1 MDNLVRGIQDFQS
14 KEFPKRKKRFEE
26 LASGQ
31 FPETLLIS
39 CSDSRVDPTLFL
51 QKEPG
56 EVFTIENAGNIVPDY
71 ERLSGG
77 EAATI
82 EYAMRALTSVTDI
95 VVCGHSRCGAMGG
108 LLNLDGL
115 DNLPAVRKWLGYARS
130 TLDRVEKTYNE
141 EEHGDKTLY
150 TVKINT
156 LCQLEN
162 LRTHP
167 SVAERLE
174 AGTIS
179 LHAWVYQFET
189 GDVLAYDPQANQFVT
204 ILDLPPGGSAIDAS
218 SLA

>member
-1 MDNLVRGIQDFQS
+1 MENLVRGVKDFQS

-31 FPETLLIS
+31 HPETLLIT

-51 QKEPG
+51 QAQPG
-56 EVFTIENAGNIVPDY
+56 EVFTIENAGNIVPAYD
-71 ERLSGG
+71 ELIGG
-77 EAATI
+77 EAATV
-82 EYAMRALTSVTDI
+82 EYAMRALTSVKDI

-108 LLNLDGL
+108 LLNIDGL
-115 DNLPAVRKWLGYARS
+115 SNLPAVRQWLGHAQS
-130 TLDRVEKTYNE
+130 TLDRVEETYNE
-141 EEHGDKTLY
+141 EIHGDKTLF

-167 SVAERLE
+167 SVRERLD
-174 AGTIS
+174 AGNIR

-189 GDVLAYDPQANQFVT
+189 GDILAFDSSQAEFVT
-204 ILDLPPGGSAIDAS
+204 ILDLPPGGTATDATTI
-218 SLA
+218 A